1 MIGAAPSIKAHNTH
15 SMPSRLDDTNSKSKS
30 CSASNI
36 NQSSIAL
43 SSSDRLGQLQPDRSQ
58 GQIQQRANGNGE
70 ESSDL
75 EKLLAL
81 IRGQAS
87 QVAGNPN
94 AQSLEVSMGLGGQTF
109 RISLDQSELLQV
121 LNS

>member
-1 MIGAAPSIKAHNTH
+1 
-15 SMPSRLDDTNSKSKS
+15 MPSRLDDTNSKSKS